1 MAEMAR
7 NKLLR
12 QIQALKFA
20 ILDVGLYLDGHPD
33 NQKALRYFNQMKAKL
48 ETAVSEYEAAFGP
61 LTMLQNNSETTWH
74 WVAAPWPWEMEG

>member
-12 QIQALKFA
+12 QIQALSLAAFDA
-20 ILDVGLYLDGHPD
+20 GLYLDGHPD
-33 NQKALRYFNQMKAKL
+33 NQKALKYFNQMKVKREA
-48 ETAVSEYEAAFGP
+48 AMDEYEAAFGP
-61 LTMLQNNSETTWH
+61 LTMFQNNSETTWH